1 MNSNS
6 QPTLSRRNFLAGA
19 AAGLVGLAGA
29 AGLAGCA
36 PSAKSAEGADLAATG
51 AESALKEPTETR
63 EADIVIVGSGAA
75 GCFAAYEAAKSG
87 AGNILIVTKSG
98 NATDSNFNEITG
110 TASVETAA
118 LKEAGETFTVEDM
131 YQRMI
136 NYAHWTVNA
145 RLLHECVKLLPSNID
160 IYDEMGVETMVLGD
174 RYNFGFLNV
183 HGFTGKNKGVNFEE
197 GLTALGVEFLYDAP
211 ATAILMEDGVATGVQ
226 CESGK
231 DVINVNAKAVL
242 VCTGGYL
249 ANEEKVA
256 AEYGGC
262 KVVNMGSLNN
272 TGDGERIVLAAG
284 GMAERIRGM
293 GMNDIYGMNE
303 KSTISV
309 FDANPFMQLAFC
321 GGLLTDPSGR
331 RFMNEY
337 MLAQEPMNGGG
348 EATLH
353 EKRYYAIFSEDTV
366 NAMKDSP
373 YYQNIG
379 APAVWT
385 SAATMFNAPLAD
397 FDANLASA
405 QEEGWCFKAPS
416 IAELAEM
423 TGLKALPDTV
433 AEYDSYVAAGAD
445 PDFFKDPAFLQPI
458 EDDSTAYY
466 AFEYNPSAF
475 NTFGGPRTDEQCR
488 ALDANSDPIPG
499 LYVAGVENGS
509 LFCSPYY
516 AVGGSCSGLS
526 QSSGRVAAKAMVEY
540 IANA

>member
-1 MNSNS
+1 MSNIS

-19 AAGLVGLAGA
+19 AVSLVGLAGA
-29 AGLAGCA
+29 TSLAGCA
-36 PSAKSAEGADLAATG
+36 PAAKSTEETDLAATG
-51 AESALKEPTETR
+51 AEPTLKEPTETR

-87 AGNILIVTKSG
+87 VGNILVVTKSG

-183 HGFTGKNKGVNFEE
+183 HGFTEKNKGVNFEE
-197 GLTALGVEFLYDAP
+197 GLQALGVEFLYDAP
-211 ATAILMEDGVATGVQ
+211 ANAILMEDGVATGVQ

-284 GMAERIRGM
+284 G
-293 GMNDIYGMNE
+293 
-303 KSTISV
+303 V
-309 FDANPFMQLAFC
+309 
-321 GGLLTDPSGR
+321 
-331 RFMNEY
+331 
-337 MLAQEPMNGGG
+337 
-348 EATLH
+348 ATLH
-353 EKRYYAIFSEDTV
+353 EKRYYAIFSENTV

-373 YYQNIG
+373 YYQSIG

-385 SAATMFNAPLAD
+385 SAATMFNAPLAN

-405 QEEGWCFKAPS
+405 QEEGWCFKASS
-416 IAELAEM
+416 IAELAEV
-423 TGLKALPDTV
+423 TGLEALPETV
-433 AEYDSYVAAGAD
+433 TEYDSYVAAGAD
-445 PDFFKDPAFLQPI
+445 PDFLKDPAFLQPI
-458 EDDSTAYY
+458 EDGSTAYY

-509 LFCSPYY
+509 PFCSPYY

-526 QSSGRVAAKAMVEY
+526 QASGRVAAKAMVEY

>member
-1 MNSNS
+1 M
-6 QPTLSRRNFLAGA
+6 
-19 AAGLVGLAGA
+19 
-29 AGLAGCA
+29 
-36 PSAKSAEGADLAATG
+36 
-51 AESALKEPTETR
+51 
-63 EADIVIVGSGAA
+63 
-75 GCFAAYEAAKSG
+75 
-87 AGNILIVTKSG
+87 
-98 NATDSNFNEITG
+98 
-110 TASVETAA
+110 
-118 LKEAGETFTVEDM
+118 
-131 YQRMI
+131 
-136 NYAHWTVNA
+136 
-145 RLLHECVKLLPSNID
+145 
-160 IYDEMGVETMVLGD
+160 
-174 RYNFGFLNV
+174 
-183 HGFTGKNKGVNFEE
+183 
-197 GLTALGVEFLYDAP
+197 
-211 ATAILMEDGVATGVQ
+211 ATGVQ

-284 GMAERIRGM
+284 G
-293 GMNDIYGMNE
+293 
-303 KSTISV
+303 
-309 FDANPFMQLAFC
+309 
-321 GGLLTDPSGR
+321 
-331 RFMNEY
+331 
-337 MLAQEPMNGGG
+337 

-353 EKRYYAIFSEDTV
+353 EKRYYAIFSENTV

-373 YYQNIG
+373 YYQSIG

-385 SAATMFNAPLAD
+385 SAATMLSAPLAN

-405 QEEGWCFKAPS
+405 QEEGWCFKASS
-416 IAELAEM
+416 IAELAEV
-423 TGLKALPDTV
+423 TGLETLPETV
-433 AEYDSYVAAGAD
+433 TEYDSYVAAGAD
-445 PDFFKDPAFLQPI
+445 PDFLKDPAFLQPI
-458 EDDSTAYY
+458 EDGSTAYY

-526 QSSGRVAAKAMVEY
+526 QASGRVAAKAMVEY

>member
-1 MNSNS
+1 MNDNIASFAL
-6 QPTLSRRNFLAGA
+6 TRRNFLTGTAAALLGVAGA
-19 AAGLVGLAGA
+19 ASLT
-29 AGLAGCA
+29 GCA
-36 PSAKSAEGADLAATG
+36 PTGQPSTDALADTGEAT
-51 AESALKEPTETR
+51 LKEPTATR
-63 EADIVIVGSGAA
+63 DADIVIVGSGAA
-75 GCFAAYEAAKSG
+75 GCFAAYEAAKAG
-87 AGNILIVTKSG
+87 ANSVLVVTKSG

-118 LKEAGETFTVEDM
+118 LKAAGETYTVDDM
-131 YQRMI
+131 YERMI

-145 RLLHECVKLLPSNID
+145 RLLRQCVSLLPSNID
-160 IYDEMGVETMVLGD
+160 IFDEMGVETMVLGD

-211 ATAILMEDGVATGVQ
+211 VTHLLMEDGRAAGVQ
-226 CESGK
+226 CESGS

-272 TGDGERIVLAAG
+272 TGDGEHIVIEAG
-284 GMAERIRGM
+284 GVAERVRGM

-309 FDANPFMQLAFC
+309 FDANPFMQLAFY
-321 GGLLTDPSGR
+321 GGLLTDPAGK

-353 EKRYYAIFSEDTV
+353 EKRYYAIFSENTV
-366 NAMKDSP
+366 NAMKDAP

-385 SAATMFNAPLAD
+385 SAATMFNAPLPD
-397 FDANLASA
+397 FDANLATA
-405 QEEGWCFKAPS
+405 IDEGWCFKA
-416 IAELAEM
+416 ATLEELAET
-423 TGLKALPDTV
+423 TGLTALPETV
-433 AEYDSYVAAGAD
+433 TEYDQMVAAGTD
-445 PDFFKDPAFLQPI
+445 TLFLKDPAFLQPI
-458 EDDSTAYY
+458 QDDSAAYY

-475 NTFGGPRTDEQCR
+475 NTFGGPRTDELCR
-488 ALDANSDPIPG
+488 ALDADSNPIDG
-499 LYVAGVENGS
+499 LYVGGVENGS

-526 QSSGRVAAKAMVEY
+526 IASGRVAARAIVDYLAQK
-540 IANA
+540 